1 MRRKRMRFDRF
12 MVTLFTCHAGE
23 ERIIPPGELNRG
35 ISDTSPID
43 DLLAAHPTAKLLTPI
58 TIFTKGS
65 FVSINSEGLLRHIT
79 AGDGG
84 WRVAKSESL
93 DNFRLRACEDDSEYH
108 CLFPLDRAVRYWH
121 RKPVNCHAGDSV
133 ELKQGQ
139 MLYVATGTVDVAG
152 HRFTG
157 PAMVESSRDQAA
169 EIIERAIG
177 VITWT

>member
-1 MRRKRMRFDRF
+1 MRRKRLRFDRF
-12 MVTLFTCHAGE
+12 LVTLFTCHAGE

-35 ISDTSPID
+35 ISDTSPIE

-65 FVSINSEGLLRHIT
+65 FESINSEGILRHIP
-79 AGDGG
+79 AGDGA

-93 DNFRLRACEDDSEYH
+93 ENFRLRAREDDSEYH
-108 CLFPLDRAVRYWH
+108 CLLPLDREVRYWH

-133 ELKQGQ
+133 ELKRGQ
-139 MLYVATGTVDVAG
+139 MLYVATGIVDVAG
-152 HRFTG
+152 QRFTG

-177 VITWT
+177 VIIWK